1 MSLTEEL
8 KAIDPEHF
16 ERVATKLASEHK
28 YSDHDLK
35 TKCAA
40 HRQNYPI
47 YDLICKRI
55 ENDGRPLL
63 EETLL
68 HAMGLEHMLRTLI
81 VIGEE
86 RASHRVRF

>member
-1 MSLTEEL
+1 MSLTEKL

-16 ERVATKLASEHK
+16 ERVATKLASEHN
-28 YSDHDLK
+28 YSDHDLS
-35 TKCAA
+35 TKCAVR
-40 HRQNYPI
+40 RQKYPI
-47 YDLICKRI
+47 YNLICKKI
-55 ENDGRPLL
+55 ENDGKPLL

-86 RASHRVRF
+86 RAKHRVSP